1 MSPPAEPSPAPTS
14 PAVTSPSDP
23 ADRSAAADLPT
34 AADRMATADR
44 IAPAARMA
52 EADLS
57 AADLPAAADRIAAAD
72 LPAAADLVDEVG
84 RGTDEVG
91 RRLGAS
97 NLAPVEHGLSG
108 PQLPDPGKPAGRAD
122 LRRIAGLAL
131 PALVVLAAEPLYVLV
146 DTAVVG
152 HLGRVPLA
160 AVAVGGTVMSV
171 AVWFGTLMAYG
182 TTGRAARRFGAGD
195 RGAAVAEGVQASW
208 LALATGVVLAVLA
221 QVFAGPLASALAGD
235 PATADAATGWLR
247 IAACGAP
254 GLLLAAAGNGWM
266 RGVQDTRR
274 PLIFVLGAN
283 VLSAI
288 LCPVL
293 VYPLGW
299 GLTGS
304 AVANVAAQSVSG
316 GLFLLA
322 LVRETKALKPSLS
335 IIMRQL
341 VLSRDLLIRG
351 AAFQACWL
359 SATAV
364 AARFGVAALGA
375 HQIALQLWFFSAL
388 ALDAVAIAAQSL
400 VGAALGAGDAAAAR
414 EVARRV
420 VGVGA
425 VAGVGF
431 ALLAAAGAGVVPG
444 WFSTDAA
451 VHEQAAIVWP
461 WFVGLLPFAGV
472 VYALDGVMIGAGDVG
487 YLRNVTLAAA
497 LAGFLPAIWL
507 AYAFDL
513 GLGGVWAG
521 LGLLTI
527 IRLVLLL
534 WRWRGARWAVLGAT
548 R

>member
-1 MSPPAEPSPAPTS
+1 MSSPDVASPPASPGLTPSGDAGTM
-14 PAVTSPSDP
+14 
-23 ADRSAAADLPT
+23 R
-34 AADRMATADR
+34 
-44 IAPAARMA
+44 
-52 EADLS
+52 
-57 AADLPAAADRIAAAD
+57 RIAA
-72 LPAAADLVDEVG
+72 
-84 RGTDEVG
+84 
-91 RRLGAS
+91 
-97 NLAPVEHGLSG
+97 
-108 PQLPDPGKPAGRAD
+108 
-122 LRRIAGLAL
+122 LAL

-195 RGAAVAEGVQASW
+195 RTAAVAEGVQASW
-208 LALATGVVLAVLA
+208 LALGTGLLLALLA
-221 QVFAGPLASALAGD
+221 QILAGPLTRALASD
-235 PATADAATGWLR
+235 PTTADAAAGWLR
-247 IAACGAP
+247 IATCGAP

-283 VLSAI
+283 VMSAI

-304 AVANVAAQSVSG
+304 AVANVSAQTVSG
-316 GLFLLA
+316 GLFLIA
-322 LVRETKALKPSLS
+322 LIRETRELRPLPA
-335 IIMRQL
+335 IIIRQL
-341 VLSRDLLIRG
+341 VLGRDLLIRG

-364 AARFGVAALGA
+364 AARFGVAAVGA

-400 VGAALGAGDAAAAR
+400 VGAALGAGDASSAR
-414 EVARRV
+414 
-420 VGVGA
+420 A
-425 VAGVGF
+425 VAGRVTLVGGIAGVAF
-431 ALLAAAGAGVVPG
+431 AALAAAGAGVVPG
-444 WFSTDAA
+444 WFTGDAA
-451 VHEQAAIVWP
+451 VHQQAAVVWP
-461 WFVGLLPFAGV
+461 WFVGLMPLAGV
-472 VYALDGVMIGAGDVG
+472 VYALDGVLIGAGDVG
-487 YLRNVTLAAA
+487 YLRNVTLVAA
-497 LAGFLPAIWL
+497 LLGFLPAIWL

-521 LGLLTI
+521 LGLFTVA
-527 IRLVLLL
+527 RLVTLL
-534 WRWRGARWAVLGAT
+534 WRWYRGSWAVVGAV

>member
-1 MSPPAEPSPAPTS
+1 MSPPAEPIAPE
-14 PAVTSPSDP
+14 
-23 ADRSAAADLPT
+23 RSAVW
-34 AADRMATADR
+34 R
-44 IAPAARMA
+44 IA
-52 EADLS
+52 
-57 AADLPAAADRIAAAD
+57 
-72 LPAAADLVDEVG
+72 
-84 RGTDEVG
+84 
-91 RRLGAS
+91 
-97 NLAPVEHGLSG
+97 
-108 PQLPDPGKPAGRAD
+108 Q
-122 LRRIAGLAL
+122 LAL

-160 AVAVGGTVMSV
+160 AVAVVGTVMSV

-182 TTGRAARRFGAGD
+182 TTGRSARRFGAGD
-195 RGAAVAEGVQASW
+195 RASAVAEGVQASW
-208 LALATGVVLAVLA
+208 LALCTGVVLALLA
-221 QVFAGPLASALAGD
+221 QAFAAPLVAVLAGD
-235 PATADAATGWLR
+235 PATADAAASWLR
-247 IAACGAP
+247 IASCGAP
-254 GLLLAAAGNGWM
+254 GLLLVAAGNGWM

-288 LCPVL
+288 LCPLL

-304 AVANVAAQSVSG
+304 AVANVVAQTVSG

-322 LVRETKALKPSLS
+322 LVRETTARRPIPA
-335 IIMRQL
+335 IIVRQL
-341 VLSRDLLIRG
+341 VLGRDLLIRG

-414 EVARRV
+414 DVARRV
-420 VGVGA
+420 TLAGG
-425 VAGVGF
+425 VAGVAF
-431 ALLAAAGAGVVPG
+431 AVLAAAGSGVIPG
-444 WFSTDAA
+444 WFTNDGA

-461 WFVGLLPFAGV
+461 WLVGLMPFAGV
-472 VYALDGVMIGAGDVG
+472 VYALDGVLIGAGDIG
-487 YLRNVTLAAA
+487 YLRDLTLSAAV
-497 LAGFLPAIWL
+497 AGFLPAIWL
-507 AYAFDL
+507 AYALDL

-521 LGLLTI
+521 LALFTVV
-527 IRLVLLL
+527 RLVTLV
-534 WRWRGARWAVLGAT
+534 WRWRSARWTVLGAT

>member
-1 MSPPAEPSPAPTS
+1 M
-14 PAVTSPSDP
+14 
-23 ADRSAAADLPT
+23 
-34 AADRMATADR
+34 
-44 IAPAARMA
+44 
-52 EADLS
+52 
-57 AADLPAAADRIAAAD
+57 
-72 LPAAADLVDEVG
+72 
-84 RGTDEVG
+84 
-91 RRLGAS
+91 
-97 NLAPVEHGLSG
+97 
-108 PQLPDPGKPAGRAD
+108 
-122 LRRIAGLAL
+122 RRIAGLAL

-195 RGAAVAEGVQASW
+195 RDAAVAEGVQASW
-208 LALATGVVLAVLA
+208 LALCTGVVLALLA
-221 QVFAGPLASALAGD
+221 QIIARPLAGALAGD
-235 PATADAATGWLR
+235 PATADAAAGWLR

-274 PLIFVLGAN
+274 PLLFVLGAN
-283 VLSAI
+283 MLSAI

-293 VYPLGW
+293 VYALGW

-304 AVANVAAQSVSG
+304 AVANVTAQSVSG
-316 GLFLLA
+316 ALFLLA
-322 LVRETKALKPSLS
+322 LVRETKALRPSPT
-335 IIMRQL
+335 IIFRQL
-341 VLSRDLLIRG
+341 VLGRDLLIRG

-400 VGAALGAGDAAAAR
+400 VGAALGAGDGAAAR
-414 EVARRV
+414 AVARRV
-420 VGVGA
+420 TGA
-425 VAGVGF
+425 GGVAGVGF

-444 WFSTDAA
+444 WFTSDTA

-461 WFVGLLPFAGV
+461 WFVGLMPFAGV
-472 VYALDGVMIGAGDVG
+472 VYALDGVLIGAGDVG
-487 YLRNVTLAAA
+487 FLRNVTLAAA
-497 LAGFLPAIWL
+497 LAGFLPAVWL

-521 LGLLTI
+521 LGMLTI
-527 IRLVLLL
+527 VRLVLLL
-534 WRWRGARWAVLGAT
+534 WRWRSARWAVLGAT

>member
-1 MSPPAEPSPAPTS
+1 MSPSVEPGTVETAES
-14 PAVTSPSDP
+14 
-23 ADRSAAADLPT
+23 SAT
-34 AADRMATADR
+34 R
-44 IAPAARMA
+44 
-52 EADLS
+52 
-57 AADLPAAADRIAAAD
+57 RIAA
-72 LPAAADLVDEVG
+72 
-84 RGTDEVG
+84 
-91 RRLGAS
+91 
-97 NLAPVEHGLSG
+97 
-108 PQLPDPGKPAGRAD
+108 
-122 LRRIAGLAL
+122 LAL

-195 RGAAVAEGVQASW
+195 RSAAVAEGVQASW
-208 LALATGVVLAVLA
+208 LALFTGVLLAVLA
-221 QVFAGPLASALAGD
+221 QAFAGPLAGALASD
-235 PATADAATGWLR
+235 PATAHAAAGWLR

-274 PLIFVLGAN
+274 PLFFVLGAN
-283 VLSAI
+283 ILSAI

-293 VYPLGW
+293 VYPAGL

-304 AVANVAAQSVSG
+304 AVANVVAQTTSG
-316 GLFLLA
+316 VLFLLA
-322 LVRETKALKPSLS
+322 LVRETRALRPSPS
-335 IIMRQL
+335 IIVRQL
-341 VLSRDLLIRG
+341 VLGRDLLIRG

-400 VGAALGAGDAAAAR
+400 VGAALGAGDGEQAR
-414 EVARRV
+414 DVARRV
-420 VGVGA
+420 VAVGGMAGIAFA
-425 VAGVGF
+425 V
-431 ALLAAAGAGVVPG
+431 LAAAGSGAVPG
-444 WFSTDAA
+444 WFTSDTSVHDQAA
-451 VHEQAAIVWP
+451 VVWP
-461 WFVGLLPFAGV
+461 WFVALMPFAGV
-472 VYALDGVMIGAGDVG
+472 VYALDGVMIGAGDVA

-521 LGLLTI
+521 LGLLTL
-527 IRLVLLL
+527 IRLALLL
-534 WRWRGARWAVLGAT
+534 WRWRSARWAVLGAV

>member
-1 MSPPAEPSPAPTS
+1 
-14 PAVTSPSDP
+14 
-23 ADRSAAADLPT
+23 
-34 AADRMATADR
+34 
-44 IAPAARMA
+44 
-52 EADLS
+52 
-57 AADLPAAADRIAAAD
+57 
-72 LPAAADLVDEVG
+72 
-84 RGTDEVG
+84 
-91 RRLGAS
+91 
-97 NLAPVEHGLSG
+97 
-108 PQLPDPGKPAGRAD
+108 
-122 LRRIAGLAL
+122 
-131 PALVVLAAEPLYVLV
+131 
-146 DTAVVG
+146 
-152 HLGRVPLA
+152 
-160 AVAVGGTVMSV
+160 MSV

-195 RGAAVAEGVQASW
+195 RTAAVAEGVQASW
-208 LALATGVVLAVLA
+208 LALCTGVLLAVLA
-221 QVFAGPLASALAGD
+221 QIFAGPLAAVLASD
-235 PATADAATGWLR
+235 PATADAAAGWLR

-304 AVANVAAQSVSG
+304 AVANVTAQTVSG
-316 GLFLLA
+316 VLFLFA
-322 LVRETKALKPSLS
+322 LVRETTALRPLPS
-335 IIMRQL
+335 IIIRQL
-341 VLSRDLLIRG
+341 VLGRDLLIRG

-364 AARFGVAALGA
+364 AARFGVAAVGA

-400 VGAALGAGDAAAAR
+400 VGAALGAGDERSAR

-420 VGVGA
+420 TLVGGI
-425 VAGVGF
+425 AGVAF
-431 ALLAAAGAGVVPG
+431 AVLAAAGAGVVPG
-444 WFSTDAA
+444 WFTSDAA
-451 VHEQAAIVWP
+451 VQEQAAIVWP
-461 WFVGLLPFAGV
+461 WFVGLMPFAGV
-472 VYALDGVMIGAGDVG
+472 VYALDGVLIGAGDVG

-507 AYAFDL
+507 AYALDL

-521 LGLLTI
+521 LGLFTVV
-527 IRLVLLL
+527 RLVTLL
-534 WRWRGARWAVLGAT
+534 WRWRSARWAVLGAT